1 MKKLTLS
8 QAASGLAKGEFT
20 AARLTADALSQI
32 ADEQGEGRRTF
43 THVYAQWAQEQ
54 ALVADRRRAAGNPL
68 SALDGV
74 PVSVKDLFDVAGKP
88 PQPGRAYWPVRQ
100 WLMPMPPWWR
110 VCCRRARW

>member
-8 QAASGLAKGEFT
+8 QAASGLSNGEFT

-74 PVSVKDLFDVAGKP
+74 PVSVKDLFDVAGEATAA
-88 PQPGRAYWPVRQ
+88 GSRVLASAPVANAHAA
-100 WLMPMPPWWR
+100 
-110 VCCRRARW
+110 VVARLLQAG